1 MKKFI
6 LTALVLSLAA
16 LASTAQTES
25 PKFKGIP
32 VEGDAAVFVDGLKN
46 AGFTYVTEGDEYY
59 LLKGPFA
66 GFNDCRVIV
75 SRTAATNMVAKVTA
89 VTEVYSTWFSMRSD
103 YEDIKEA
110 YTQKYGVPDSDHHFF
125 SPPYKLGDGYEETAV
140 RVDKCHYLTIWHVDG
155 YTIGIR
161 ITSGMKICIGYEN
174 DAIMK
179 VYSDEKESNRI
190 SDI

>member
-6 LTALVLSLAA
+6 LAA
-16 LASTAQTES
+16 LALFLTVLTVSAQTGG
-25 PKFKGIP
+25 PKFKGIT
-32 VEGDAAVFVDGLKN
+32 VAGDASVFVDALKA
-46 AGFTYVTEGDEYY
+46 AGFTYVAEHDEYY

-66 GFNDCRVIV
+66 GFNDCRTIV

-89 VTEVYSTWFSMRSD
+89 VTEVYSTWFSICSD
-103 YEDIKEA
+103 YEDIKQA
-110 YTQKYGVPDSDHHFF
+110 YTQKYGAPDSDHHFF

-140 RVDKCHYLTIWHVDG
+140 KVDKCHYLTVWHVDG

-179 VYSDEKESNRI
+179 VYSAEKESNI
-190 SDI
+190 SNDI